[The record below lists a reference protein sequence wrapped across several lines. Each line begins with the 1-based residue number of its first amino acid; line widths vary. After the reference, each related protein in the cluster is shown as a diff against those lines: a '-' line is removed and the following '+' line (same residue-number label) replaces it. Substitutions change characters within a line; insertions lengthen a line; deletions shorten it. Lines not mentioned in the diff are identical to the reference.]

1 MKGGDWGGAEVSV
14 PVRLGR
20 SRCFGAGD
28 DARGQGASCRSPCRA
43 RLNWRAGA
51 GELGSD
57 GLHVR
62 WVVPARIRGWEE
74 LYLLPGAAPGPRV
87 LRGQGAGKRPL
98 RHGEGHVALSLS
110 LSQPGCAPAGCWG
123 SVSAS
128 LCFFSSDP
136 GKGKWSW
143 VQFSPNL
150 LHQAPALL
158 TAPFQLRFMN

>member
-1 MKGGDWGGAEVSV
+1 MACMSAGLCLPESGA
-14 PVRLGR
+14 GR
-20 SRCFGAGD
+20 SCTYC
-28 DARGQGASCRSPCRA
+28 Q
-43 RLNWRAGA
+43 
-51 GELGSD
+51 ELCL
-57 GLHVR
+57 GL
-62 WVVPARIRGWEE
+62 G
-74 LYLLPGAAPGPRV
+74 YS
-87 LRGQGAGKRPL
+87 GQGAGKRPL

-110 LSQPGCAPAGCWG
+110 LSQPGCAPTGCWG

-158 TAPFQLRFMN
+158 TAPFRLRFMS